1 MQEEGVKYA
10 HKIMDR
16 RKRFQSQSQ
25 TLTEINQEAAFDE
38 ELYEVFP
45 DGTVRVR
52 EKVIQFIRYLGS
64 LQARQAGTAIKTTAC
79 PMANLKRE

>member
-1 MQEEGVKYA
+1 MQEEGMKYA
-10 HKIMDR
+10 HKIMER
-16 RKRFQSQSQ
+16 RQRLQSQPQ

-38 ELYEVFP
+38 ELYEVFS

-64 LQARQAGTAIKTTAC
+64 LQARQAGTAIKTTGC